1 MIAWLLFVCLGDCPR
16 KKLVERVYESAEKFM
31 NLHQRLFSGKDVLT
45 VHKEIQWLLNV
56 RVFDIPSR
64 CMKTPFSIYILQGFH
79 ELHRMPSR
87 LKNYIFGEKSNSTK
101 CFAV

>member
-45 VHKEIQWLLNV
+45 VHKEIQ
-56 RVFDIPSR
+56 
-64 CMKTPFSIYILQGFH
+64 
-79 ELHRMPSR
+79 
-87 LKNYIFGEKSNSTK
+87 
-101 CFAV
+101 